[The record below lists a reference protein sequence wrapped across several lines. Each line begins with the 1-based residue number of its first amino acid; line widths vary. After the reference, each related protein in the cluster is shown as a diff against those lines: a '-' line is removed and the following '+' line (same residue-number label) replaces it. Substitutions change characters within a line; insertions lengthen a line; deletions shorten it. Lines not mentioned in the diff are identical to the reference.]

1 MENDLR
7 ELINVLS
14 EEKSLYKTLLELSAR
29 KTEVIISNNI
39 QELDKIVQQEQ
50 FVLIRLSDTEKAR
63 KILLSKIAQ
72 EMNIPEEELTVSHIV
87 KKVDKAQKNTFSDI
101 VSELTIILK
110 KQKDLN
116 ERNMH
121 LIQNNLEYINE
132 IISQV
137 IIGNAEKKTY
147 NISGNREM
155 IQNRNIID
163 QCV

>member
-1 MENDLR
+1 MGNDLND
-7 ELINVLS
+7 LINVLS
-14 EEKSLYKTLLELSAR
+14 EEKCLYKKLLELSGR

-39 QELDKIVQQEQ
+39 QELDKIVKQEQ
-50 FVLIRLSDTEKAR
+50 FVLIRLSDEEKAR
-63 KILLSKIAQ
+63 KTLLSKIAQ
-72 EMNIPEEELTVSHIV
+72 DMNVPEEELTITQVIQ
-87 KKVDKAQKNTFSDI
+87 KIDKSQKNTFSDI

-147 NISGNREM
+147 NITGNREM
-155 IQNRNIID
+155 VQNRNIID